1 MDPRPVDLAIEARHV
16 APVVPAGVL
25 EHHSVIVDGG
35 AIVAV
40 LPTAEARRQ
49 YRPRQTVSLPEHLL
63 IPGLVNTHTHA
74 AMTLMR
80 GLADDLPLMEW
91 LGGHI
96 WPTEAKHVGPEFV
109 RDGTRLAVA
118 ESIRG
123 GVTCF
128 QDMYFFPEQ
137 VAEVCREAGFRATV
151 SGIVIEF
158 PTAYASGAAEYLDK
172 AEALIASEHDRG
184 LIRVSLAPHAPYT
197 VSDDSFGRVLGLVR
211 RYGLTLHCH
220 IHETRAEVE
229 ESVARSGLRPL
240 ARLDRLG
247 VLGPWLNA
255 VHMTELSPAERAR
268 VAEAGVHVLHCPES
282 NLKLASGFCPVGQLL
297 GLGANVALGT
307 DGCAS
312 NNDLDLLGELKTAAL
327 LAKAVAGDAATL
339 PAARALEMATLGGAK
354 ALHRAHEI
362 GSIEPGKRADLV
374 AVRMDDLDALPLY
387 DPVSQLV
394 YAGHRRQVEEV
405 WIDGVR
411 KLRAGQLVG
420 IDTAALKSTAR
431 RWQSAI
437 RPS

>member
-1 MDPRPVDLAIEARHV
+1 MDARAVDLAIEARHV

-25 EHHSVIVDGG
+25 EQHSVIVDGG
-35 AIVAV
+35 AILAV
-40 LPTAEARRQ
+40 LPTAEARQ
-49 YRPRQTVSLPEHLL
+49 QFRPRETVSLTEHLL

-91 LGGHI
+91 LTGHI
-96 WPTEAKHVGPEFV
+96 WPTEARHVGPDFV

-158 PTAYASGAAEYLDK
+158 PTAYAGHAAEYLDK
-172 AEALIASEHDRG
+172 AEALIAAEHDRE

-197 VSDDSFGRVLGLVR
+197 VSDDSFGRVLELVR
-211 RYGLTLHCH
+211 RYGLPLHCH

-229 ESVARSGLRPL
+229 ESIARSGLRPL

-255 VHMTELSPAERAR
+255 VHMTELTPAERAR
-268 VAEAGVHVLHCPES
+268 VAETGMHVLHCPES

-327 LAKAVAGDAATL
+327 LAKAVAGDARTL

-354 ALHRAHEI
+354 ALHRAQEI

-405 WIDGVR
+405 WIDGAR

-420 IDTAALKSTAR
+420 MDTAALKATAR